1 MKRASVLVR
10 GRPVEYQLVGSGPPV
25 VLLHGLSGSVR
36 WWSRNIVALAAHHTV
51 YLVNLPGFGTFRRR
65 SPWIGLQEA
74 AGWLA
79 DWLDAVK
86 IGPCDVV
93 AHSMGGFVTLRLVA
107 RHSELVQRIVLV
119 GPAGVPH
126 IRSLPGFARPI
137 VAAGLAA
144 PPSFLPI
151 LALDSLRAGPLTLIR
166 AARELIADDI
176 REDLR
181 AVTAPTLLVWGS
193 RDALVPPATG
203 VVMRQELPNSR
214 LLMLAGAGH
223 VAQYDRH
230 HQFNEAA
237 LAFLSGEQ
245 VGE

>member
-1 MKRASVLVR
+1 MVR
-10 GRPVEYQLVGSGPPV
+10 GRPVEYQLVGAGPPV

-36 WWSRNIVALAAHHTV
+36 WWRRNVAALAAHHTV
-51 YLVNLPGFGTFRRR
+51 YLVNLPGFGTFWRR
-65 SPWIGLQEA
+65 SRWIGLQEA

-93 AHSMGGFVTLRLVA
+93 AHSMGGFLTLRLVA
-107 RHSELVQRIVLV
+107 RQPGLVDRMVLV
-119 GPAGVPH
+119 GPAGVPY
-126 IRSLPGFARPI
+126 IRSLSGFARPI

-144 PPSFLPI
+144 SPSFLPI

-166 AARELIADDI
+166 ATSELIADDI
-176 REDLR
+176 RDDLR
-181 AVTAPTLLVWGS
+181 AVTTPTLLVWGS
-193 RDALVPPATG
+193 RDALVPPAMG
-203 VVMRQELPNSR
+203 PVMRGELPNAR
-214 LLMLAGAGH
+214 LLMLPGAGH

-237 LAFLSGEQ
+237 LAFLAGEQ

>member
-1 MKRASVLVR
+1 MVR
-10 GRPVEYQLVGSGPPV
+10 GRSVEYQLVVTGPPV

-36 WWSRNIVALAAHHTV
+36 WWSRNIAALAAHHTV
-51 YLVNLPGFGTFRRR
+51 YLVDLPGFGTFWRR
-65 SPWIGLQEA
+65 SRWIGLQEA

-93 AHSMGGFVTLRLVA
+93 AHSMGGFLTLRLVA
-107 RHSELVQRIVLV
+107 RQPGLVDRMVLV
-119 GPAGVPH
+119 GPAGLPY

-144 PPSFLPI
+144 SPSFLPI

-166 AARELIADDI
+166 AASELIADDI
-176 REDLR
+176 RDDLR
-181 AVTAPTLLVWGS
+181 AVTTPTLLVWGS
-193 RDALVPPATG
+193 RDALAPPATG
-203 VVMRQELPNSR
+203 PVMRQALQNSR
-214 LLMLAGAGH
+214 LLMLPEAGH

-237 LAFLSGEQ
+237 LAFLAGEEI
-245 VGE
+245 GE